1 VTGRHAD
8 PLRAL
13 GLAILL
19 CVCILVAALAIG
31 AGTSRLSLVTVCEA
45 IFAFDG
51 SRDHLVVTM
60 LRLPRVLAGAM
71 AGAALAVAGA
81 VMQAATGNPLASP
94 GLLGINAGGAFAVV
108 AAMALQ
114 MTGSMSDGNGL
125 TWYAFGGAATAGFA
139 VHALGSLGPGGPT
152 SLKLVLAG
160 AVVGTFLTSLTAAI
174 LIFDQA
180 TLDAVRLWTVG
191 SLSGRTMG
199 QVMAVAPYIATGLA
213 AALVLRRQFTTLS
226 LGSDISGALGQ
237 RPLLWRT
244 ISVVI
249 VVLLAGSAVALAGP
263 VGFVGLVIPHIARL
277 TVGADYRW
285 IVPYSAIGGAL
296 LLVTADVI
304 GRGLFANQDFPVGVT
319 MALIGAPFFLWLARY
334 RLRST

>member
-1 VTGRHAD
+1 MRSGQAD
-8 PLRAL
+8 ALRVL
-13 GLAILL
+13 GLAILF
-19 CVCILVAALAIG
+19 CMTILVAVLSIG
-31 AGTSRLSLVTVCEA
+31 AGTARLSFVTVAEA
-45 IFAFDG
+45 LFAFDG
-51 SRDHLVVTM
+51 SRDHLIVTM

-108 AAMALQ
+108 AAVALQ
-114 MTGSMSDGNGL
+114 MTGSLGDGNGL
-125 TWYAFGGAATAGFA
+125 VWYAFGGAAIAGFA
-139 VHALGSLGPGGPT
+139 VHALGSLGPRGGT

-160 AVVGTFLTSLTAAI
+160 AVIGTFLTSLTSAI

-213 AALVLRRQFTTLS
+213 AALLLRGQFTTLS

-237 RPLLWRT
+237 HPLLWRT
-244 ISVVI
+244 LSVAI

-263 VGFVGLVIPHIARL
+263 VGFVGLVMPHVARL
-277 TVGADYRW
+277 TIGADYRW
-285 IVPYSAIGGAL
+285 IVPYSAVGGAL
-296 LLVTADVI
+296 LLVTADTV
-304 GRGLFANQDFPVGVT
+304 GRSLFASQDFPVGVT

-334 RLRST
+334 RLRGA

>member
-1 VTGRHAD
+1 MRSGQAD
-8 PLRAL
+8 ALRVL
-13 GLAILL
+13 GLAILF
-19 CVCILVAALAIG
+19 CMTILVAVLSIG
-31 AGTSRLSLVTVCEA
+31 AGTARLSFVTVAEA
-45 IFAFDG
+45 LFAFDG
-51 SRDHLVVTM
+51 SRDHLIVTM

-114 MTGSMSDGNGL
+114 MTGSLGDGNGL
-125 TWYAFGGAATAGFA
+125 VWYAFGGAAIAGFA
-139 VHALGSLGPGGPT
+139 VHALGSLGPRGVT

-160 AVVGTFLTSLTAAI
+160 AVIGTFLTSLTSAI

-199 QVMAVAPYIATGLA
+199 QVLAVAPYIATGLA
-213 AALVLRRQFTTLS
+213 AALLLRGQFTTLS

-237 RPLLWRT
+237 HPLLWRT
-244 ISVVI
+244 LSVVI

-263 VGFVGLVIPHIARL
+263 VGFVGLVMPHVARL
-277 TVGADYRW
+277 TIGADYRW
-285 IVPYSAIGGAL
+285 IVPYSAVGGAL
-296 LLVTADVI
+296 LLVTADTV
-304 GRGLFANQDFPVGVT
+304 GRSLFASQDFPVGVT

-334 RLRST
+334 RLRGA

>member
-81 VMQAATGNPLASP
+81 GMQAPTGNPPAPP
-94 GLLGINAGGAFAVV
+94 GLPGINARGALPPG
-108 AAMALQ
+108 AAPALP